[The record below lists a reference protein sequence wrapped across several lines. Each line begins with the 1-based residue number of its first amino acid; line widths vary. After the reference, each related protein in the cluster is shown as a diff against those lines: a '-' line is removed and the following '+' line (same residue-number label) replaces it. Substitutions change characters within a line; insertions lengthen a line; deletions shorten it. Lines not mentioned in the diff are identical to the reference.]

1 MPEAER
7 TFRSDPDPTKA
18 KDRTVTIDTASPPAR
33 RAQYKVTFSVL
44 LVGIVSYGL
53 LQSLVLPVLPTI
65 QRDLH
70 TSQSTVTWV
79 LTAYLLTASI
89 FTPILGRLGDMI
101 GKRRV
106 LVATLVILGIGT
118 VVAAMSTSIGML
130 IVARAIQGVGG
141 GVLPLAF
148 GIIRDEFPPD
158 KVSTGVGF
166 TAAIVAV
173 AAGAG
178 IVLAGPIVSHLNYHW
193 LFWIPLFMIAVAAF
207 ATHLVVPE
215 SPVRSPGRISW
226 AAAGLLSGWLVA
238 LLLAVSQGPS
248 WGWASPRVVGLV
260 AVAAVLAVL
269 WVRVEIRSESPL
281 VDMRMMRVPAVWTN
295 NLVAFLF
302 GMGMYSVMVFIP
314 EFVQTPTSAGYGFSA
329 SIIQSGFFLL
339 PLTVTMFIFG
349 LLAGRMAAAVGSK
362 ASVIAGSTITSI
374 AFVLLT
380 VAHHQRWEI
389 YVASALLG
397 AGLGLAFSAMS
408 NLIVEAVPP
417 EQTGVASGMNANIR
431 TIGGSIG
438 AAVMAS
444 IVTSGVVA
452 GSHPPQ
458 SGYTRGFLFLAVAS
472 AGAAVASLFIPK
484 AGPGATAAD
493 RAHHHHLDHAELAL
507 VAGGTL
513 SEG

>member
-1 MPEAER
+1 M
-7 TFRSDPDPTKA
+7 
-18 KDRTVTIDTASPPAR
+18 TIETAPWPAR
-33 RAQYKVTFSVL
+33 RAQYKVTFTVL
-44 LVGIVSYGL
+44 LMGIVAYGL
-53 LQSLVLPVLPTI
+53 LQSLVLPVLSTI
-65 QRDLH
+65 QHDLH

-89 FTPILGRLGDMI
+89 FTPILGRLGDMM

-106 LVATLVILGIGT
+106 LVATMVILGIGT
-118 VVAAMSTSIGML
+118 VVAAMSTSIGVL

-173 AAGAG
+173 ASGAG

-193 LFWIPLFMIAVAAF
+193 LFWIPLFLIAVAAV
-207 ATHLVVPE
+207 ATHITVPE

-226 AAAGLLSGWLVA
+226 FAATLLSGWLVA

-248 WGWASPRVVGLV
+248 WGWASPSVVGLV
-260 AVAAVLAVL
+260 AAAVVLAVL
-269 WVRVEIRSESPL
+269 WVLVEVRSESPL
-281 VDMRMMRVPAVWTN
+281 VDMGMMRLPAVWTN

-302 GMGMYSVMVFIP
+302 GMAMYSVMVFIP

-329 SIIQSGFFLL
+329 SIIQSGLFLL

-349 LLAGRMAAAVGSK
+349 LLAGPMAAAVGSK
-362 ASVIAGSTITSI
+362 PSVIAGSSTTSA

-438 AAVMAS
+438 AGVMAS

-452 GSHPPQ
+452 GSLPAE
-458 SGYTRGFLFLAVAS
+458 SGYTHGFLFLAVAS
-472 AGAAVASLFIPK
+472 ACAAIASLFIPR
-484 AGPGATAAD
+484 ARPGQAAAD
-493 RAHHHHLDHAELAL
+493 GVHQHHLDHAELAL

-513 SEG
+513 TEG